1 MLGQSSG
8 VAKTI
13 KDLNE
18 LAIYVHCCGHVLNL
32 CVVDVSG
39 EVVGVRN
46 MFGVLSRSHSFI
58 EAPSKRH
65 AVFESIQKK
74 SENMPSIKPP
84 KPLSGRR

>member
-1 MLGQSSG
+1 LGNLLALQ
-8 VAKTI
+8 KRI

-18 LAIYVHCCGHVLNL
+18 LAIYVHCCAHVLNL

-74 SENMPSIKPP
+74 SENIPSIKPP
-84 KPLSGRR
+84 KPSSGTT